1 MVDYTINSCP
11 DTREK
16 NEHAPTMALL
26 FCINHTWATTT
37 ADIQEATP
45 TLTIVKQPVKQ

>member
-1 MVDYTINSCP
+1 MPEIELARLREIQERFP
-11 DTREK
+11 DQTK
-16 NEHAPTMALL
+16 ALL